1 VAGRF
6 ETWLAGGKAAAKP
19 QVKAD
24 PVPERRPGERY
35 DLPVTGVGAVAG
47 LGRRLL
53 GFVVDCVVAALI
65 TSPFVHVHL
74 TSPSATQSASYWSLL
89 TWFVITVIGTG
100 FFGVTPGMALVG
112 IRVAPLEGR
121 PMLGLWRAV
130 IRAILVML
138 IVPAVIWDVDRR
150 GLHDRAAGTIVLAA
164 R

>member
-6 ETWLAGGKAAAKP
+6 ETWLAGGKAAKP
-19 QVKAD
+19 QVSAA
-24 PVPERRPGERY
+24 PVAQRQPGERY
-35 DLPVTGVGAVAG
+35 DLPATGVGAVAG
-47 LGRRLL
+47 LGRRLV
-53 GFVVDCVVAALI
+53 GFVVDCVVAGLI

-100 FFGVTPGMALVG
+100 FFGSTPGMALVG
-112 IRVAPLEGR
+112 IRVASLEGK
-121 PMLGLWRAV
+121 PMVGPWRAV